1 MEGWGKTTNL
11 IFLISF
17 SWEISPWERGSWR
30 QLASLVLISFRPIFL
45 YHLHQLIIFYCPCR
59 RNQENITAACSWGLN
74 FCLQLSPNSDPN
86 QTVLGLIVFTTY
98 SLFFFIF
105 LFPSIPFSFWL
116 YSYGPTKCPKKETL
130 SSLEGKQCKFFRFFF
145 FLSLFCIG
153 MFLPWSSNLH
163 VVSFSLY
170 WLHNLFSIFSR
181 YCFLN
186 KNSIYWW

>member
-30 QLASLVLISFRPIFL
+30 QLASLVLISFRTIFL

-145 FLSLFCIG
+145 FFPSSVLVCFFHDHRICMLFLSPCTGCIISSQF
-153 MFLPWSSNLH
+153 FLD
-163 VVSFSLY
+163 F
-170 WLHNLFSIFSR
+170 
-181 YCFLN
+181 FLK